1 MGLRDLIEGYLAGY
15 TTKEILQRIGDTGIP
30 HSPVNDFAQLI
41 LDPHVQACGL
51 IQDWTYHDWRI
62 TKQLPSPHE
71 NRGGQTRRQDP
82 SAPTG

>member
-1 MGLRDLIEGYLAGY
+1 
-15 TTKEILQRIGDTGIP
+15 
-30 HSPVNDFAQLI
+30 
-41 LDPHVQACGL
+41 VQACGL